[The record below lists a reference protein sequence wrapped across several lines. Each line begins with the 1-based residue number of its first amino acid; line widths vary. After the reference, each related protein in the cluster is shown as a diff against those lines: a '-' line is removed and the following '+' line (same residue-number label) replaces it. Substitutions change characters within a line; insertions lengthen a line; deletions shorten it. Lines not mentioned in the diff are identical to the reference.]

1 MQAVS
6 MESASPQISLLCF
19 LFYFLKSFYVLF
31 PLSFFFLCVQH
42 DGCVILFLQR
52 LASWA
57 HQDLWDPMPL
67 YPFQAGTPPRDTCM
81 SGFGFAVRK
90 GNYLMLLVATS
101 GSLFLV
107 FLKFSRHSA
116 FTLLCPPSVILI
128 FIELFLGKPCVFLG
142 GKRKKNP
149 STC

>member
-1 MQAVS
+1 

-42 DGCVILFLQR
+42 DGCAILFLQR

-67 YPFQAGTPPRDTCM
+67 YPFQAGTPPQGHLHEWFWFCSKERKLFDVAGCNFWF
-81 SGFGFAVRK
+81 SFFGV
-90 GNYLMLLVATS
+90 S
-101 GSLFLV
+101 
-107 FLKFSRHSA
+107 
-116 FTLLCPPSVILI
+116 
-128 FIELFLGKPCVFLG
+128 
-142 GKRKKNP
+142 
-149 STC
+149 